1 MFAQNRKNVE
11 VTFIYI
17 LGLRVN
23 EFNGALLLTNQ
34 VFIFI
39 SLSDDFALKEGLI
52 KGFEYLIISYFVSL
66 VIVRHLHFKL
76 LEQDVVRETL
86 EEVVALLCLVAIPEF
101 LNDPLHSLFVEDA
114 LEEAHV
120 FVEQVDQGVIELFV
134 FLEQN

>member
-66 VIVRHLHFKL
+66 VIVRHLHFEL
-76 LEQDVVRETL
+76 LEQDVVRLTL

-120 FVEQVDQGVIELFV
+120 FVE
-134 FLEQN
+134 